1 MGGVGAGRGGGVSN
15 ARPLGS
21 STAHLGRVRATAF
34 AKLTLSLTVH
44 GGRPDGFHDIEAL
57 TVPIGQP
64 HDTLEAV
71 AVPYPPGVSL
81 DVVTGDHSVPSGHQN
96 LALLGAEALM
106 LHAGRAGHG
115 VQLSLR
121 KRIPPARGL
130 GGGSADAA
138 AAMLAVHRLLEVS
151 ASEPAMMAL
160 AADIG
165 SDVPFFLGGG
175 PAWMRGRGEQIEAV
189 ALRPGIPMLVAL
201 PPFPIATHDV
211 YRAWDELGGPRSARR
226 MPAPSPIDALTSH
239 LGNDLEAAAEA
250 VEPRLRPFRE
260 KLEDAVGRQ
269 ALLAG
274 SGSTYVVLA
283 DGPRGLPDRAQEV
296 GAAIGAPVVA
306 AATVSRAVRLEV

>member
-1 MGGVGAGRGGGVSN
+1 MSN

-151 ASEPAMMAL
+151 ASETAMMAL

-296 GAAIGAPVVA
+296 GTAIGAPVVA
-306 AATVSRAVRLEV
+306 AATVSRAVRLEI

>member
-1 MGGVGAGRGGGVSN
+1 MSN

-81 DVVTGDHSVPSGHQN
+81 DVVTGDHNVPSGHQN

-151 ASEPAMMAL
+151 ASETAMMAL

-211 YRAWDELGGPRSARR
+211 YRAWDELGGPHSDRR

-296 GAAIGAPVVA
+296 GTAIGAPVVA
-306 AATVSRAVRLEV
+306 AATVSRAVRLEI

>member
-1 MGGVGAGRGGGVSN
+1 MSN

-81 DVVTGDHSVPSGHQN
+81 GVVTGDHSVPSGHQN

-151 ASEPAMMAL
+151 ASETAMMAL

-296 GAAIGAPVVA
+296 GTAIGAPVVA
-306 AATVSRAVRLEV
+306 AATVSRAVRLEI